1 MPKYSKNSP
10 KESKPEKGVSGLPM
24 ITLRITS
31 LIRLNISHYMIVMN
45 GYCICTNILDKE
57 KLTEIGK
64 LGCTITSQKQ
74 EMPITYMGLHLNMGF
89 H

>member
-1 MPKYSKNSP
+1 
-10 KESKPEKGVSGLPM
+10 M

-64 LGCTITSQKQ
+64 LGLYYYITKTGNAHYLV
-74 EMPITYMGLHLNMGF
+74 TYMGLHLNMGF